1 MARKNAVGKRPW
13 AAGGLAGLAAGVGMG
28 LVLHFALGLMP
39 VIATLIGGETALV
52 GWIVHLFNSTLFG
65 LLFVAVF
72 ARPFF
77 EELLADLDGC
87 VSLGVVHSAAL
98 GLLTGGLLLPVALA
112 LDGATSLPVPTL
124 PFPGVDVGAE
134 FAVVIALAHVL
145 YGVLLGGAYATLT
158 GVARTTGVPADED
171 APV

>member
-1 MARKNAVGKRPW
+1 MTTTSAVAERTW

-28 LVLHFALGLMP
+28 LVLHLALDLMP
-39 VIATLIGGETALV
+39 VIATLIGGDTTLA
-52 GWIVHLFNSTLFG
+52 GWVVHLFNSTLFG
-65 LLFVAVF
+65 LLFVGVF

-77 EELLADLDGC
+77 EELLVDLGGC

-112 LDGATSLPVPTL
+112 LEGATSLPVPTL
-124 PFPGVDVGAE
+124 PFPGVDVGLE
-134 FAVVIALAHVL
+134 FAVVIALAHLL
-145 YGVLLGGAYATLT
+145 YGVLLGGTYAVLT
-158 GVARTTGVPADED
+158 GAASTAGVAPDEE